1 MTVSCRGRHEMAIS
15 TGPRSGSPEGGH
27 TSGGLYTIPQPKASQ
42 ADSQE
47 ENQVVRASP
56 EAVAGIAVQR
66 QSSLAAHAVGG
77 KERTRR

>member
-27 TSGGLYTIPQPKASQ
+27 TSGGLYTIPQLKASQ

-47 ENQVVRASP
+47 EKQVVRA
-56 EAVAGIAVQR
+56 
-66 QSSLAAHAVGG
+66 
-77 KERTRR
+77 